1 MSSAAAGRSSMQAL
15 SESFG
20 HTLERSGNRTRM
32 NLRFAGQYF
41 DEEAGT
47 HYNQQRYYVSN
58 VGNFIYQLENKRG
71 RLDCVIWTVVTTWSI
86 SCALT
91 SALISEGVVAQKG
104 IRTVTRWGQ

>member
-1 MSSAAAGRSSMQAL
+1 MASDATGRSSWQAL

-20 HTLERSGNRTRM
+20 HTLELSGKRTRM

-41 DEEAGT
+41 DEETGAY
-47 HYNQQRYYVSN
+47 YNQQRDYVSN
-58 VGNFIYQLENKRG
+58 VGNFIFQLENKGG

-91 SALISEGVVAQKG
+91 SALIHE
-104 IRTVTRWGQ
+104 